1 MGKKR
6 KKKGPGLF
14 ARLFDAMLS
23 LIDWVCEGIANLF
36 VALVNGVLALVR
48 LLLMGA
54 WKAACLLMRIIA
66 WPFARAWR
74 LWRGRKNRA
83 WKCLKLSGGEFEA
96 YVAEVLKDN
105 GFKKVQVTKG
115 SGDQGADVLAER
127 NGISYAIQCK
137 NYEGSVGNYAV
148 QEAYAAAQFYR
159 CDKAAVICP
168 GEFTR
173 GAKELAEAT
182 GVTLWDG
189 AWLSRAMRRSGRKP
203 KHRAEG

>member
-1 MGKKR
+1 MAKKR
-6 KKKGPGLF
+6 KKKGPGLLT
-14 ARLFDAMLS
+14 RLFDAVLS
-23 LIDWVCEGIANLF
+23 LIDWLCEGVANAA
-36 VALVNGVLALVR
+36 VAMINGLLALVR
-48 LLLMGA
+48 ALLLGA
-54 WKAACLLMRIIA
+54 WRMLCLLARLIA
-66 WPFARAWR
+66 WPIVRMWR
-74 LWRGRKNRA
+74 LWRGRRNRA
-83 WKCLKLSGGEFEA
+83 WRCLRLTGGEFEA

-105 GFKKVQVTKG
+105 GFKRVQVTKG

-137 NYEGSVGNYAV
+137 NYEGSVGNFAV

-189 AWLSRAMRRSGRKP
+189 VWLSRAMRRSGRRP
-203 KHRAEG
+203 KHRES

>member
-1 MGKKR
+1 MAKKR

-14 ARLFDAMLS
+14 FRLFDAILT
-23 LIDWVCEGIANLF
+23 LIDWLCEGIAKLF
-36 VALVNGVLALVR
+36 VALIHAILSLVR
-48 LLLMGA
+48 LLLLGL
-54 WKAACLLMRIIA
+54 WRLLGLLARLVC
-66 WPFARAWR
+66 WPFARLFR
-74 LWRGRKNRA
+74 LWRGRRNRA
-83 WKCLKLSGGEFEA
+83 WRCLKLSGGEFEQYIA
-96 YVAEVLKDN
+96 LVLRDN

-127 NGISYAIQCK
+127 NGVSYAIQCK
-137 NYEGSVGNYAV
+137 NYEGAVGNFAV

-189 AWLSRAMRRSGRKP
+189 AWLSRAMRRSGRRP
-203 KHRAEG
+203 KHREE

>member
-1 MGKKR
+1 MAKKR
-6 KKKGPGLF
+6 KRKGPGVL
-14 ARLFDAMLS
+14 ARLFDAVLS
-23 LIDWVCEGIANLF
+23 LIDWLCEGIANLF
-36 VALVNGVLALVR
+36 VGLMNGVLALVR
-48 LLLMGA
+48 TVLLGVF
-54 WKAACLLMRIIA
+54 KLLGLLFRLLC
-66 WPFARAWR
+66 WPIVRLWR

-83 WKCLKLSGGEFEA
+83 WRCLRLSGGEFEQ
-96 YVAEVLKDN
+96 YVALVLADN
-105 GFKKVQVTKG
+105 GFKHVQVTKG

-137 NYEGSVGNYAV
+137 NYEGAVGNYAV

-159 CDKAAVICP
+159 CDRAAVICP

-189 AWLSRAMRRSGRKP
+189 AWLSRAMRRSGRRP
-203 KHRAEG
+203 KHQNG

>member
-1 MGKKR
+1 MAKKR

-14 ARLFDAMLS
+14 SRLFDAILT
-23 LIDWVCEGIANLF
+23 LIDWLCEGIAKLF
-36 VALVNGVLALVR
+36 VALIHAILSLVR
-48 LLLMGA
+48 LLLLGL
-54 WKAACLLMRIIA
+54 WRLLGLLARLVC
-66 WPFARAWR
+66 WPFARLFR
-74 LWRGRKNRA
+74 LWRGRRNRA
-83 WKCLKLSGGEFEA
+83 WRCLKLSGGEFEQYIA
-96 YVAEVLKDN
+96 LVLRDN

-127 NGISYAIQCK
+127 NGVSYAIQCK
-137 NYEGSVGNYAV
+137 NYEGAVGNFAV

-189 AWLSRAMRRSGRKP
+189 AWLSRAMRRSGRRP
-203 KHRAEG
+203 KHREE

>member
-1 MGKKR
+1 MAKKR
-6 KKKGPGLF
+6 KKKGPGLLT
-14 ARLFDAMLS
+14 RLFDAILS
-23 LIDWVCEGIANLF
+23 LIDWLCESISGAAIALM
-36 VALVNGVLALVR
+36 NGLLTLVR
-48 LLLMGA
+48 LILLGF
-54 WKAACLLMRIIA
+54 WRAACLLARIAA
-66 WPFARAWR
+66 WPFARLWR

-83 WKCLKLSGGEFEA
+83 WRCLKLTGGEFEA
-96 YVAEVLKDN
+96 YVADVLRDN
-105 GFKKVQVTKG
+105 GFRRVQVTKG

-127 NGISYAIQCK
+127 NGVSYAIQCK

-159 CDKAAVICP
+159 CDRAAVICP

-189 AWLSRAMRRSGRKP
+189 AWLSRAMKRSGRRP
-203 KHRAEG
+203 KHQNC

>member
-1 MGKKR
+1 MAKKR

-14 ARLFDAMLS
+14 ARLFDAILS
-23 LIDWVCEGIANLF
+23 LIDWLCEGVAGAAIALM
-36 VALVNGVLALVR
+36 NGLLALVR
-48 LLLMGA
+48 LILLGLWRA
-54 WKAACLLMRIIA
+54 VCLLAKAIS
-66 WPFARAWR
+66 WPFVRLWR

-83 WKCLKLSGGEFEA
+83 WRCLKLTGGEFEQ
-96 YVAEVLKDN
+96 YVADVLADN

-137 NYEGSVGNYAV
+137 NYEGSVGNFAV

-168 GEFTR
+168 GKFTR

-189 AWLSRAMRRSGRKP
+189 VWLSRAMRRSGRRP
-203 KHRAEG
+203 KHRE

>member
-1 MGKKR
+1 MAKKR

-14 ARLFDAMLS
+14 ARLFDAVLS
-23 LIDWVCEGIANLF
+23 LIDWLCEGIASGAI
-36 VALVNGVLALVR
+36 ALINGLLALVR
-48 LLLMGA
+48 LMLIGLWRLVGLLA
-54 WKAACLLMRIIA
+54 RLIT
-66 WPFARAWR
+66 WPIVRLWR
-74 LWRGRKNRA
+74 LWRGRRNRA
-83 WKCLKLSGGEFEA
+83 WRCLKLTGGEFEA
-96 YVAEVLKDN
+96 YVAEVLRDN
-105 GFKKVQVTKG
+105 GFKRVQVTKG

-137 NYEGSVGNYAV
+137 NYEGSVGNFAV

-168 GEFTR
+168 GQFTR

-189 AWLSRAMRRSGRKP
+189 IWLSRAMRRSGRRP
-203 KHRAEG
+203 RHRIE

>member
-1 MGKKR
+1 MAKKR
-6 KKKGPGLF
+6 KKKGPGIL
-14 ARLFDAMLS
+14 ARLFNAVLS
-23 LIDWVCEGIANLF
+23 LIDWLCEGIANLF
-36 VALVNGVLALVR
+36 VGLMNSVLALVKMVLLGVFKLLGLLFR
-48 LLLMGA
+48 LL
-54 WKAACLLMRIIA
+54 C
-66 WPFARAWR
+66 WPFVRLWR

-83 WKCLKLSGGEFEA
+83 WRCLRLTGGEFEQ
-96 YVAEVLKDN
+96 YVALVLADN
-105 GFKKVQVTKG
+105 GFKHVQVTKG

-159 CDKAAVICP
+159 CDRAAVICP

-189 AWLSRAMRRSGRKP
+189 AWLSRAMRRSGRRP
-203 KHRAEG
+203 KHQNG

>member
-1 MGKKR
+1 MAKKR
-6 KKKGPGLF
+6 KKKEPGLLT
-14 ARLFDAMLS
+14 RLFDVLLS
-23 LIDWVCEGIANLF
+23 FIDWLCEGIACLA
-36 VALVNGVLALVR
+36 VALINGLLALLRLLLLGAWKLFCLAVR
-48 LLLMGA
+48 LL
-54 WKAACLLMRIIA
+54 C
-66 WPFARAWR
+66 WPFARVWR

-83 WKCLKLSGGEFEA
+83 WRCLKLSGAEFEA
-96 YVAEVLKDN
+96 YVAQVLRDN

-137 NYEGSVGNYAV
+137 NYEGAVGNFAV

-159 CDKAAVICP
+159 CDRAAVICP

-182 GVTLWDG
+182 DVTLWDG
-189 AWLSRAMRRSGRKP
+189 VWLSRAMKRSGRRP
-203 KHRAEG
+203 KHREY